1 MLLNC
6 LPFPIAGGRGRGR
19 GRGRATVLLSEI
31 PSASGDVASQTAFSE
46 SRDEE
51 MNSRDLEVDS
61 RDEEMMTAEQESGP
75 SSASTKKPKVRG
87 ETEVPKEE
95 PAPEAR
101 ILIEPTRTE

>member
-6 LPFPIAGGRGRGR
+6 LPFPIAGARGRGR

-51 MNSRDLEVDS
+51 MDSRDLEVDS
-61 RDEEMMTAEQESGP
+61 REQESGP

>member
-1 MLLNC
+1 M
-6 LPFPIAGGRGRGR
+6 
-19 GRGRATVLLSEI
+19 RATVLLSEI

-51 MNSRDLEVDS
+51 MDSRDLEVDS
-61 RDEEMMTAEQESGP
+61 REQESGP